1 MNASHVNMFRLGFD
15 YAEAPS
21 QLGITISE
29 YVSKILEP
37 SGYPKKIDQLDLRV
51 ESFNQLDSLPSRWS
65 PHVSR
70 SIRLG
75 QNKFSV
81 RRIDSNNSGVCR
93 D

>member
-1 MNASHVNMFRLGFD
+1 VNASHVNMFRLGFD

-51 ESFNQLDSLPSRWS
+51 ESFNQLDFPPKSMESTR
-65 PHVSR
+65 
-70 SIRLG
+70 
-75 QNKFSV
+75 FS
-81 RRIDSNNSGVCR
+81 IDSTWTK
-93 D
+93 